1 MTTAGDAN
9 TRPAT
14 EAERIAITA
23 RAKPL
28 TRYLMD
34 MDPGDAAKTLV
45 AINTM
50 MLLLLQSK
58 SGASPVTMWDDYFAP
73 AVRQSLVANM
83 EAGIDR
89 QVRETLR

>member
-9 TRPAT
+9 IRPAT

-34 MDPGDAAKTLV
+34 MDPDDAAKTLV

>member
-1 MTTAGDAN
+1 MTTAEPAK
-9 TRPAT
+9 TRSAT
-14 EAERIAITA
+14 VEERIAITA
-23 RAKPL
+23 RAEPL
-28 TRYLMD
+28 VDQLMD

-58 SGASPVTMWDDYFAP
+58 SGASPVMMWDDYFAP

-83 EAGIDR
+83 EAGVDR
-89 QVRETLR
+89 RLRETLR